1 MCSEIMQENRHT
13 FNMISQIIPNVNNL
27 EGPKKTILQ
36 EFYGILQIVYKKF
49 NFAFDT
55 PERAP
60 AQTKV

>member
-1 MCSEIMQENRHT
+1 
-13 FNMISQIIPNVNNL
+13 MISQIIPNVNNF
-27 EGPKKTILQ
+27 EDPKKPILQ

>member
-1 MCSEIMQENRHT
+1 
-13 FNMISQIIPNVNNL
+13 MISQIIPNVNNL
-27 EGPKKTILQ
+27 EGSKKTILQ

-49 NFAFDT
+49 NFVFDT